1 MDLYNR
7 IRPRKFEDMYR
18 TSDFLA
24 NITARVE
31 KALKGE
37 PGLGHAFMFYSE
49 EPGLGKTTCAR
60 ILASELNPE
69 LSQEERDNLFF
80 GRENPVCTHINAGES
95 GKVDNT
101 RDLIDRITA
110 LAVPMYNYKY
120 VFIIDEV
127 HKLTDASI
135 DALLAPTENISENVY
150 IIMTTTDIGKLSK
163 PKTPGEA
170 LLSRCETHRFY
181 TLKKQELVRLVEN
194 CASIEGTK
202 PPEARIMDA
211 IYTESSGRPRKALVL
226 LSQYME
232 SGTIGTIEEGDDEKI
247 PHFKELI
254 DMYCG
259 VAAGKGISWSND
271 IAPLI
276 RAMMNNYNAEE
287 IRIKVLHRL
296 FSMLLYEPIK
306 GPDAISMA
314 KMYGIIGDAMRGHVG
329 APQKSE
335 LVTRLYSVYI
345 KAFDIK
351 SKQGDSQ

>member
-1 MDLYNR
+1 VDLYNR
-7 IRPRKFEDMYR
+7 IRPRKFENMYR

-37 PGLGHAFMFYSE
+37 EGLSHAFMFYSE

-60 ILASELNPE
+60 ILASELNPS
-69 LSQEERDNLFF
+69 LSQEERNDVFF
-80 GRENPVCTHINAGES
+80 GRDNPVCIHINAGES

-101 RDLIDRITA
+101 RDLIERITS
-110 LAVPMYNYKY
+110 LAIPMYDYKY

-150 IIMTTTDIGKLSK
+150 IIMTTTDIGKLNK

-170 LLSRCETHRFY
+170 LLSRCESHRFY
-181 TLKKQELVRLVEN
+181 TLKKQEMVRLVEN
-194 CASIEGTK
+194 CAKAEGTK
-202 PPEARIMDA
+202 PPESRIMEA

-232 SGTIGTIEEGDDEKI
+232 SGTIGTIEEGDDEKV

-259 VAAGKGISWSND
+259 VATGKKVSWSND
-271 IAPLI
+271 IAPLV
-276 RAMMNNYNAEE
+276 RAMLSNYNAEE
-287 IRIKVLHRL
+287 LRIKLLHRL
-296 FSMLLYEPIK
+296 FSVLLYEPIK
-306 GPDAISMA
+306 GQDAVSMA
-314 KMYGIIGDAMRGHVG
+314 KVYSIIGDAMRGHVG

-351 SKQGDSQ
+351 NKQGVSQ

>member
-7 IRPRKFEDMYR
+7 LRPRKFEDMYR

-24 NITARVE
+24 NMTMRVS
-31 KALKGE
+31 KALRGE

-60 ILASELNPE
+60 ILASELNPG
-69 LSQEERDNLFF
+69 LTQVERDNLFF
-80 GRENPVCTHINAGES
+80 GRDNPVCTHINAGES

-101 RDLIDRITA
+101 RELIERINA
-110 LAVPMYNYKY
+110 LAVPMYDYNY

-150 IIMTTTDIGKLSK
+150 IIMTTTDIGKLNK

-170 LLSRCETHRFY
+170 LLSRCEAHRFY
-181 TLKKQELVRLVEN
+181 TLRKQELVRLIEN
-194 CASIEGTK
+194 CAKTEGTK
-202 PPEARIMDA
+202 APEARIMDA
-211 IYTESSGRPRKALVL
+211 IYTESAGRPRKALVL

-232 SGTIGTIEEGDDEKI
+232 SGTIGTIEEGDDEKV

-259 VAAGKGISWSND
+259 VATGKKVSWSND
-271 IAPLI
+271 IAPLA
-276 RAMMNNYNAEE
+276 RAMMTNYNAEE
-287 IRIKVLHRL
+287 IRIKILHRL
-296 FSMLLYEPIK
+296 FSVLLYDPIK
-306 GPDAISMA
+306 GQDAVSIA
-314 KMYGIIGDAMRGHVG
+314 KTYGIIGDAMRGHVG

-335 LVTRLYSVYI
+335 LITRLYSVYI
-345 KAFDIK
+345 KAFELRNN
-351 SKQGDSQ
+351 GVSQ